1 MVCYKLIRVFGR
13 TSIHWVVT
21 IRPNNKNLAG
31 SNGENCPFF
40 RKVHKTTALSSVKI
54 ANHFFSC
61 LRENKMTD
69 GNRKMDQETQKDYFY
84 NNSGLPIQSE
94 TVSKRDGKKSKEAIF
109 IASIANELV

>member
-1 MVCYKLIRVFGR
+1 
-13 TSIHWVVT
+13 
-21 IRPNNKNLAG
+21 
-31 SNGENCPFF
+31 
-40 RKVHKTTALSSVKI
+40 
-54 ANHFFSC
+54 
-61 LRENKMTD
+61 MTD